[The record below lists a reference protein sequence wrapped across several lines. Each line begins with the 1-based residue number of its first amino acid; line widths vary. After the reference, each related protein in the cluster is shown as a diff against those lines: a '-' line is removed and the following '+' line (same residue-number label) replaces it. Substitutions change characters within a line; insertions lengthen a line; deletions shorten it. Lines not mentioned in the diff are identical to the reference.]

1 MRAPNL
7 IHGLTLDVQ
16 YDGDLETSESL
27 SEWLRA
33 VLLPVVDS
41 VLAEHDRQGQVCRI
55 ERLEIDLGT
64 VMREEAE
71 DELARLLQA
80 QLADALRWPIAQS
93 AQLPPPAPSR
103 FSLRV
108 SPPFVPLAINVPL
121 PVTMSAMM

>member
-64 VMREEAE
+64 IMREEAE

-103 FSLRV
+103 R
-108 SPPFVPLAINVPL
+108 AR
-121 PVTMSAMM
+121 